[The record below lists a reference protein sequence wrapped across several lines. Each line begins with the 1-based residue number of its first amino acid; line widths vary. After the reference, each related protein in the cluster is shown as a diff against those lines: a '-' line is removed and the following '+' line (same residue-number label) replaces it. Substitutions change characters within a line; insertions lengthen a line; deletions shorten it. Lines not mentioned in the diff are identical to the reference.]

1 MNQALAAEPD
11 ETRDLLRISSVE
23 LTWSAWLAWDEVNT
37 TAVPTGA
44 GVYEVR
50 RADDEQRLTIGRAT
64 NLRRRIVRGL
74 VKGKLPHS
82 AGKRIRA
89 NERVGELVLRWAETD
104 RPAAAEEELHRRH
117 AQQFGSLPQYTK
129 RT

>member
-1 MNQALAAEPD
+1 M
-11 ETRDLLRISSVE
+11 RDRLTIPPIE
-23 LTWSAWLAWDEVNT
+23 LTWSTWLAWDDVAT
-37 TAVPTGA
+37 AAVPTGP

-50 RADDEQRLTIGRAT
+50 RADAEQRLTMGKAT

-89 NERVGELVLRWAETD
+89 NERVGELVVRWAETD
-104 RPAAAEEELHRRH
+104 RPAAAEEELHRQHVKKFGRLPRH
-117 AQQFGSLPQYTK
+117 TQ